1 MEPIMGVSLI
11 SVLFV
16 LHVIGDF
23 YLQTEKISH
32 KKKVSYSGVIIH
44 ALQYGIPYLL
54 ALIFI
59 RVNILIIFCFLL
71 SVLAHFAVDSLKYWL
86 NRKAACR
93 CFFTRPAFVFT
104 ADQLLHIVL
113 LIFIAMIYVKSNIP
127 GRQVYFYGIWNDML
141 LVLKLLPVLAI
152 KWLLLI
158 LLILK
163 PANIIFSLFFSNFK
177 PEAEGAEDEKQQR
190 AGAIIGSLE
199 RILIVF
205 FISINQFSALGF
217 ILTAKSIARYD
228 AIAKDRKFAEYYL
241 IGTLVSVVF
250 SVAVYTLVFKGL

>member
-1 MEPIMGVSLI
+1 MGPVLGVSLI
-11 SVLFV
+11 SVLLV

-32 KKKVSYSGVIIH
+32 KKKASYSGVIIH

-59 RVNILIIFCFLL
+59 RANILIVFCFLL
-71 SVLAHFAVDSLKYWL
+71 SVLAHFTVDSLKFWL
-86 NRKAACR
+86 GRKPVCR
-93 CFFTRPAFVFT
+93 YFFTRPAFVFT
-104 ADQLLHIVL
+104 VDQLLHIVL
-113 LIFIAMIYVKSNIP
+113 LIFIAMIYVKGNIP
-127 GRQVYFYGIWNDML
+127 GRQVYLYGIWNDML
-141 LVLKLLPVLAI
+141 LVIKLLPVLVI
-152 KWLLLI
+152 KWLILI

-177 PEAEGAEDEKQQR
+177 PEDEGARDEKQQR
-190 AGAIIGSLE
+190 TGAIIGGLE

-205 FISINQFSALGF
+205 FLSINQFAALGF

-250 SVAVYTLVFKGL
+250 SVAAYTLVFKGL

>member
-1 MEPIMGVSLI
+1 MDRILGFSLI
-11 SVLFV
+11 SLLLV

-23 YLQTEKISH
+23 YLQTEKIANN
-32 KKKVSYSGVIIH
+32 KKTSYRGVIIH
-44 ALQYGIPYLL
+44 AMQYGIPYLL

-59 RVNILIIFCFLL
+59 RINILLIICLVL
-71 SVLAHFAVDSLKYWL
+71 AVLAHFAVDSLKYWL
-86 NRKAACR
+86 SRKAASSY
-93 CFFTRPAFVFT
+93 FFTRQAIVFA
-104 ADQLLHIVL
+104 ADQLLHTVL
-113 LIFIAMIYVKSNIP
+113 LIFIALLYIKSNLP
-127 GRQVYFYGIWNDML
+127 GGLVYFYEMWNDL
-141 LVLKLLPVLAI
+141 LLMINLLPVSVI
-152 KWLLLI
+152 KWLLLA

-177 PEAEGAEDEKQQR
+177 PEDEVARDEKHQR
-190 AGAIIGSLE
+190 TGAIIGSLE

-205 FISINQFSALGF
+205 FLSINQFSALGF

-250 SVAVYTLVFKGL
+250 SVAAYTLVFKGL